1 MTNSANNRT
10 VTLTGKLL
18 LTQLSSKFFPDIADY
33 QTIKTVDLRQ
43 LTNID
48 SAGIAYLAQIKS
60 NYAELVFDGVSDKI
74 LVLAHLYGLSFI
86 FKSEGVQ

>member
-1 MTNSANNRT
+1 MIHSETNRT
-10 VTLTGKLL
+10 VTLTGNLL
-18 LTQLSSKFFPDIADY
+18 LNELSNKFFPGIASY

-43 LTNID
+43 LANID

-60 NYAELVFDGVSDKI
+60 NYAELGFVGVSDKI